1 MRARR
6 SLAAGA
12 CSLATALAL
21 EACTNGDPGIPASP
35 TPKAPVKLAFIE
47 DLSVEG
53 ASHRVVPAF
62 QGARLALDAASLAG
76 ELPVEVEL
84 VALDTGGDP
93 ARAISLANEVAG
105 DPGYVG
111 VIVGPFLGGQGPIGE
126 VLDRA
131 GLPVVS
137 LSTLDPGISENGW
150 EVWFRAVADQT
161 EQGSALARVIGE
173 MPRARR
179 GVCLAGDGGIGSE
192 ALLRSVE
199 RAIASDVAL
208 RATVTPENAG
218 SAPFAAAVRR
228 AGCGVVLWGGFSTEA
243 ALIRIRM
250 TSAGLGSVTLVG
262 GDGTKDEEYLTATGR
277 SGEGTIV
284 SCPCVD
290 LSTSTDLAAQRFIQD
305 YQAEYGSPPGV
316 YAAEGWDVARMFVA
330 AFRSGAGDR
339 AEVAQSVGGLGGFE
353 GLANTYVFQADG
365 ELAPGS
371 AVVHLYRDEGG
382 RWIPLE

>member
-6 SLAAGA
+6 RRAAGA
-12 CSLATALAL
+12 CSLAIALAL
-21 EACTNGDPGIPASP
+21 GACTDGDPGIPASP
-35 TPKAPVKLAFIE
+35 TPKAAVELAFIE

-53 ASHRVVPAF
+53 ASHRVIPAF
-62 QGARLALDAASLAG
+62 QGAGLALDAASLAG

-111 VIVGPFLGGQGPIGE
+111 AIVGPFLGGQGPIGE

-131 GLPVVS
+131 GLPVLS
-137 LSTLDPGISENGW
+137 LSALDPGISENGW
-150 EVWFRAVADQT
+150 GAWFRAVADQT
-161 EQGSALARVIGE
+161 EQGSALAGLIEGS
-173 MPRARR
+173 PRARR
-179 GVCLAGDGGIGSE
+179 GVCLAGDGGASSE
-192 ALLRSVE
+192 ALLRGAAAE
-199 RAIASDVAL
+199 L
-208 RATVTPENAG
+208 RGHVSLRMTVPAEDAGSPLLPATVK
-218 SAPFAAAVRR
+218 R
-228 AGCGVVLWGGFSTEA
+228 AGCGVIVWGGFSTEA

-250 TSAGLGSVTLVG
+250 TSAGLGSVILVG
-262 GDGTKDEEYLTATGR
+262 GDGAKDEEYLTAAGR

-305 YQAEYGSPPGV
+305 YQAEYGSPPGI

-330 AFRSGAGDR
+330 AFRSGAVDR
-339 AEVAQSVGGLGGFE
+339 TEVARSLQGLDGFE

-382 RWIPLE
+382 RWIPLA